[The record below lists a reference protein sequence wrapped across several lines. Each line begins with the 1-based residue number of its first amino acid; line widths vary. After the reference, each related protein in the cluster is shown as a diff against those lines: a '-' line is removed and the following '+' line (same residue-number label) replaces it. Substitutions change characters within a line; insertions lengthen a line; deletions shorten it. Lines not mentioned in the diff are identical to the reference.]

1 MKSIIIGI
9 TCALLSA
16 VAVVT
21 VDGLQIPTVYG
32 CVVSESKAKS
42 YSGQQVGNIGYF
54 YLRTIDG
61 RYVIQQNIMQV
72 FDITDTVVA
81 LPISDF
87 NEPLQPNY

>member
-21 VDGLQIPTVYG
+21 VDKLQIPTVYG
-32 CVVSESKAKS
+32 CIVSETKAKS
-42 YSGQQVGNIGYF
+42 YSGHQVGNIGYF
-54 YLRTIDG
+54 YLRTKDG

-72 FDITDTVVA
+72 FDISEPVTDIPIEEFTV
-81 LPISDF
+81 
-87 NEPLQPNY
+87 PLTPNY